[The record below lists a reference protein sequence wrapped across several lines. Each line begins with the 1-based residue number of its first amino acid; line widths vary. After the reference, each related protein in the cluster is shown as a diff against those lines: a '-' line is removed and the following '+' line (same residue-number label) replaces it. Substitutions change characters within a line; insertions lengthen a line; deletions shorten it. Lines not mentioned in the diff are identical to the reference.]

1 MKVLVVIA
9 AVCALSLDACAAGG
23 DAELE
28 VRRELD
34 VSGVTV
40 TDVFAPGEG
49 DRLPVVVML
58 HGTGGERDVMEPLA
72 RAVAAQGA
80 VVFLPS
86 WPVIDQVAPFPAD
99 DDEPFRRQAEA
110 VVCALRYARRTAAD
124 FGGDPDDLTVLG
136 HSGGA
141 TAGARIALVDEPLP
155 WQGIDCD
162 SSLSHTPERFIAT
175 GGDFLGWYQY
185 ATECPD
191 LFESYDP
198 MTIQPSNADL
208 EVRLIHGYYDTAVDA
223 RVSLLFDEHLTDC
236 GIDAAAIATDTGH
249 SELRDPSTPAGRFVV
264 DQVDALIHGRESVF
278 DRSADDATVSFAEDG
293 ECRYDGPTQMPRG
306 EPLRIEIRNE
316 TAGEL
321 LWFALARLRP
331 EVPVSLE
338 ELRADLTSSGDGPPA
353 FVSYGSF
360 WSVPAGSTEYLDWV
374 FVDADAR
381 WAVYCMRDPDA
392 ADPMAWPSF
401 ALWGGPALR
410 AAAII
415 AAGE

>member
-1 MKVLVVIA
+1 MKVLLVIA
-9 AVCALSLDACAAGG
+9 TVGALLLEACAAGSDTEFETWRG
-23 DAELE
+23 
-28 VRRELD
+28 LD

-40 TDVFAPGEG
+40 TDVFAPGDADG
-49 DRLPVVVML
+49 LPVVVML
-58 HGTGGERDVMEPLA
+58 HGTGGERQVMEPLA
-72 RAVAAQGA
+72 RAVAAKGA
-80 VVFLPS
+80 VVYVPD
-86 WPVIDQVAPFPAD
+86 WPVIDQMAALPAD

-124 FGGDPDDLTVLG
+124 FGGDPDDLTVFG

-141 TAGARIALVDEPLP
+141 AAGARVALVEAPLP
-155 WQGIDCD
+155 WPGIDCD
-162 SSLSHTPERFIAT
+162 PTLSHLPERFIAT
-175 GGDFLGWYQY
+175 GGDFVGLYQY
-185 ATECPD
+185 STRCPD
-191 LFESYDP
+191 LFEPYDP
-198 MTIQPSNADL
+198 MTIEPTNADL

-223 RVSLLFDEHLTDC
+223 RVSLLFDEHLTVC
-236 GIDAAAIATDTGH
+236 GIDSAVIATDTGH
-249 SELRDPSTPAGRFVV
+249 SELRDPSMPAGRFVV

-278 DRSADDATVSFAEDG
+278 DRSTDEATVGFAEDG

-331 EVPVSLE
+331 EVPVSLQ
-338 ELRADLTSSGDGPPA
+338 ELRADRTSSGDGPPA
-353 FVSYGSF
+353 FVSFGSF
-360 WSVPAGSTEYLDWV
+360 WSVPAGSTGYLDWV

-381 WAVYCMRDPDA
+381 WAVYCMRDPDPT
-392 ADPMAWPSF
+392 DPMAWPSF

-415 AAGE
+415 AAEP